1 MLLGVRSS
9 FFIRLFVILPGHLS
23 SEVERVEVCS
33 GNCIMNEILKKCE
46 QEEQEKFPFDSSS
59 RNLFLLSL
67 HSRTR
72 SETFLLSFFARRMF
86 LPCASREPYLARGYP
101 IRIRI
106 IVDGENN
113 GARRRQISHTATLKA
128 QRHKRNGRKGNK
140 KRNKVSRK

>member
-9 FFIRLFVILPGHLS
+9 FFIWLFVILPGHLS

-86 LPCASREPYLARGYP
+86 FSCEPSLARGYP